1 MLIETS
7 DLVAPED
14 DGAQDKL
21 GDGLKLYV
29 RVRSSSCYSG
39 DCWEGSDCNVHL
51 LSGRRYRPIRQP
63 SLRIML

>member
-29 RVRSSSCYSG
+29 RVRSSRCYSG
-39 DCWEGSDCNVHL
+39 DCWEGSGESKGLRDSL
-51 LSGRRYRPIRQP
+51 LD
-63 SLRIML
+63 